1 MATLEKCWRKHEI
14 LPLGVDSEGIG
25 VEEKMS
31 LKAESTYLETFWIG
45 SFEADWNQFRFG
57 LQKTNPKTKGQTNSK
72 QQTNSGWD
80 SISYKQY
87 FWLFGLNRT
96 CRCAQRLH
104 HRHCQAAFSPTISSP
119 SSSSLSSSFFSS
131 SSAWLTLPG
140 IVISQKIKYHRDLA
154 REVRGDV
161 AGKVR
166 HWCSAPSSQIITLI
180 IFVIVIHH
188 HHPQHNHHL
197 PFGP

>member
-1 MATLEKCWRKHEI
+1 MTTVTKVLKKTWNSVFAWKLI
-14 LPLGVDSEGIG
+14 LRESGLKKKI
-25 VEEKMS
+25 S
-31 LKAESTYLETFWIG
+31 LKAKSTYLETFWIG

-57 LQKTNPKTKGQTNSK
+57 LQKTNPKTNRQTNSK

-166 HWCSAPSSQIITLI
+166 HRCSAPSSQFPNNHTR
-180 IFVIVIHH
+180 
-188 HHPQHNHHL
+188 HNGH
-197 PFGP
+197 GDSSSSSST